1 MSILN
6 ILIMY
11 VLNTVKVVKILFF
24 LVFFILTRNKLLG
37 KMINFSENSGK
48 FLRPV
53 NVKVWRFLLDV
64 KIFFQESG
72 VQFCEFC
79 PEMKCG
85 EEGETEVKFVKI
97 LLAGNLEWNWNG
109 LEW

>member
-11 VLNTVKVVKILFF
+11 ILNTVKVVKILFF

-53 NVKVWRFLLDV
+53 NVKV
-64 KIFFQESG
+64 
-72 VQFCEFC
+72 
-79 PEMKCG
+79 
-85 EEGETEVKFVKI
+85 
-97 LLAGNLEWNWNG
+97 
-109 LEW
+109 